1 MSWFFFSFPFSFLQL
16 SSKLIEESR
25 IDERD
30 SLLNQLDK
38 QHQQQRLA
46 LTAEL
51 DAEDAEHKRQLTQ
64 AMDEDHTG
72 TLRNIHHDLNTQV
85 DCYYLVALFFLN
97 NVLKKVYQGQLL
109 IRSEI
114 CSVARFMKHSQ
125 KIYGYFTFSPKK
137 W

>member
-1 MSWFFFSFPFSFLQL
+1 MYIFLALNHFVWYKDFQNAVTFFHYKQENQCLDFFSFPFSFLQL

-25 IDERD
+25 NDERD

-85 DCYYLVALFFLN
+85 DCYYLVALFF
-97 NVLKKVYQGQLL
+97 
-109 IRSEI
+109 
-114 CSVARFMKHSQ
+114 
-125 KIYGYFTFSPKK
+125 
-137 W
+137 